1 MFVRK
6 PVPGDGNNIYN
17 VIISA
22 TEALEN
28 EPKYKF
34 WLDTLYAQE
43 VVETRILSEHVFIAA
58 GKEGQVVGSA
68 FLNPTTGYFSGWYV
82 KPGFHNKGL
91 GVKLLDAVLSAA
103 DSNTRIYCSV
113 RKQYRKPISILE
125 RYNFTVIEDD
135 LDGTFF
141 PHSEWFI
148 MKTPE
153 FGTT

>member
-1 MFVRK
+1 
-6 PVPGDGNNIYN
+6 
-17 VIISA
+17 
-22 TEALEN
+22 
-28 EPKYKF
+28 
-34 WLDTLYAQE
+34 
-43 VVETRILSEHVFIAA
+43 
-58 GKEGQVVGSA
+58 
-68 FLNPTTGYFSGWYV
+68 